1 MEEGKRKKI
10 STDYRLQSAKCKM
23 KITDDELLI
32 TDKKLKK
39 KATLVVLSSPSGAG
53 KTTICQKILKRHKD
67 YLYSISATTRE
78 KRKGEVNGRDY
89 YFLSQDEFKR
99 KIRKGEFVEWAW
111 VFGHRYGTLQ
121 KFVTQANKEG
131 RVALFVPDVQGGM
144 SIKRKY
150 PNSVLIFILPPS
162 LNELKR
168 RLVHRGTE
176 RKEELKRRLT
186 TALKEIKFWSKYD
199 YVVINKDLNQTVES
213 IENIIKS
220 ERLKTT
226 RFDYSGW
233 QKKRG

>member
-1 MEEGKRKKI
+1 MP
-10 STDYRLQSAKCKM
+10 
-23 KITDDELLI
+23 
-32 TDKKLKK
+32 DKNIKH

-53 KTTICQKILKRHKD
+53 KTTICQKILKKHKN

-78 KRKGEVNGRDY
+78 RRKDEVNGRDY
-89 YFLSQDEFKR
+89 YFLSPEEFKQ
-99 KIRKGEFVEWAW
+99 KIKKGEFVEWAW
-111 VFGHRYGTLQ
+111 VFGHRYGTYK
-121 KFVTQANKEG
+121 KFVTRAKKEG
-131 RVALFVPDVQGGM
+131 KVALFVPDVQGGM
-144 SIKRKY
+144 AIKRKY
-150 PNSVLIFILPPS
+150 PDSVLIFILPPS
-162 LNELKR
+162 LRELKR

-176 RKEELKRRLT
+176 GKTEMKRRLA

-199 YVVINKDLNQTVES
+199 YVVINEDINQTARS